1 MAVLNIGVDF
11 RYRRDAFRGAGGEPW
26 SHLSRC
32 ARRSRSSF
40 TSIIFHLKSTLK
52 YNRAS
57 IIIV

>member
-11 RYRRDAFRGAGGEPW
+11 RYRRDAFRGAGGEPR

-32 ARRSRSSF
+32 RRSRSSF